1 MDRKADL
8 SSSGV
13 QSGLTPRT
21 SKAIEVE
28 KGTSSLYRQFS
39 LNREEEEEEDKKRN
53 GFLMGEIKVVVVVQ
67 GNNNNKQVG
76 RLKGEF

>member
-21 SKAIEVE
+21 SKAIEVD

-39 LNREEEEEEDKKRN
+39 LNREEEEEDKKRN

-67 GNNNNKQVG
+67 GNNNKQVG
-76 RLKGEF
+76 KLKGEF